1 MRTMRT
7 MTRFGP
13 RFAITLVLALA
24 GFLSV
29 PAHAESQDT
38 IDLQVRLARV
48 HASPGPVDGLM
59 GKNTENAIKAFQRIN
74 GLEPTGEMNEQT
86 HQKLDEVGDEPTML
100 DYEITEAD
108 IKGPFLDAIPAKM
121 IEMAKLD
128 GLYYTSPLE
137 LLAEKFHMDQ
147 DLLQSLNAG
156 KALDKAGTVIKVTDL
171 ADLSLDIPVKRL
183 EIDKVGHTIDAY
195 DASEKLVAVYP
206 ATIGSDDTPSPEGEH
221 TITGIAE
228 NPTYTY
234 NPDKLDFKGVDSDK
248 QFTIPPGPNN
258 PVGIVWIALDAPGYG
273 IHGSPAPAKI
283 RRQQSH
289 GCVRLTNWDA
299 LSLAR
304 AVKQGMPVTFIPAKG
319 EAGTQ

>member
-1 MRTMRT
+1 MVA
-7 MTRFGP
+7 G
-13 RFAITLVLALA
+13 VLT
-24 GFLSV
+24 V
-29 PAHAESQDT
+29 PAHAESQDI
-38 IDLQVRLARV
+38 IDLQVRLARA

-59 GKNTENAIKAFQRIN
+59 GKNTENAIKAFQRIQ
-74 GLEPTGEMNEQT
+74 GLQPTGTMDEETQ
-86 HQKLDEVGDEPTML
+86 QKLAALGDEATML
-100 DYEITEAD
+100 DYEITED
-108 IKGPFLDAIPAKM
+108 DVKGPYLDGIPSKM
-121 IEMAKLD
+121 IDMAKLD
-128 GLYYTSPLE
+128 GLYYTSSLE

-147 DLLQSLNAG
+147 DLLQSLNSG
-156 KALDKAGTVIKVTDL
+156 KDFDKAATVIKVTDL
-171 ADLSLDIPVKRL
+171 AGLSLDKPVKRL
-183 EIDKVGHTIDAY
+183 KIDKTAHTVDAY
-195 DASEKLVAVYP
+195 DSSEKLVAVYP

-234 NPDKLDFKGVDSDK
+234 SPEKLDFEGVSDK
-248 QFTIPPGPNN
+248 AFTIPPGPNN

-304 AVKQGMPVTFIPAKG
+304 AVEQGMPVTFVAAEGDGGNPS
-319 EAGTQ
+319 E